1 MKYIIAV
8 IKPFKLD
15 EVREALGAIGVA
27 GMTVSE
33 VKGFGRQKGQTEI
46 YRGAEYSTNM
56 LPKVKLEIA
65 ASDDL
70 APQVVETIQQTASTE
85 AIGDGK
91 IFVLDLGDRHPHSH
105 RRDRRHRAVRHRR
118 DFMTLRTLA
127 SGLAATGLTFVAST
141 AAIAQEA
148 AEAVPNP
155 GNNAWMMT
163 ATVLVMLMILPG
175 LALFYGGLTRSKN
188 MLSTMTQI
196 GATASLAMLIWVMW
210 GYSLAFGDTTYEGT
224 LGLFVSGGSYF
235 LSGMDASST
244 AATFTDE
251 VISKYVF
258 VSFQMTFAAITA
270 ALILGAT
277 AERMKFN
284 AVMAFVPIWL
294 TIVYFPIAHMVWA
307 GGGLLFEDGALDFA
321 GGTVVHINAGVSG
334 LVLAYLLGKRRGCPS
349 EPMPPHSLTMTMIG
363 TGLLWVGWFGFNAGS
378 ALEAD
383 GSAGLAM
390 INTFVATAA
399 AALTW
404 MVIERA
410 AGHKGSALGFCSGV
424 IAGLV
429 AVTPAAG
436 NSGPFGAILLGIVSS
451 AVCYIF
457 VAKIKAK
464 FGYDDA
470 LDAFG
475 IHGIGGIVGAIGTA
489 VVYQPFLGGPGDGS
503 TGVGEQLGIQTFS
516 VFVTIA
522 WAGIGTLIAGLIVKT
537 LIGLRVPEETE
548 VDGLDIGE
556 HGERAYN

>member
-1 MKYIIAV
+1 MIRKLLGGAGAV
-8 IKPFKLD
+8 
-15 EVREALGAIGVA
+15 GASLFAA
-27 GMTVSE
+27 G
-33 VKGFGRQKGQTEI
+33 
-46 YRGAEYSTNM
+46 
-56 LPKVKLEIA
+56 A
-65 ASDDL
+65 A
-70 APQVVETIQQTASTE
+70 
-85 AIGDGK
+85 
-91 IFVLDLGDRHPHSH
+91 F
-105 RRDRRHRAVRHRR
+105 
-118 DFMTLRTLA
+118 
-127 SGLAATGLTFVAST
+127 
-141 AAIAQEA
+141 AQEA
-148 AEAVPNP
+148 AAAAAPAVPNP

-163 ATVLVMLMILPG
+163 STLLVLLMILPG

-188 MLSTMTQI
+188 MISTMTQV
-196 GATASLAMLIWVMW
+196 GATACLAMLIWVMW
-210 GYSLAFGDTTYEGT
+210 GYSLAFGDTSYEGT
-224 LGLFVSGGSYF
+224 LGKFIAGGSYF
-235 LSGMDASST
+235 LIGTDASST

-258 VSFQMTFAAITA
+258 ISFQMTFAAITA

-277 AERMKFN
+277 AERMKFS
-284 AVMAFVPIWL
+284 ATMLFVPIWL

-334 LVLAYLLGKRRGCPS
+334 LVLAYLLGKRRGWPG
-349 EPMPPHSLTMTMIG
+349 EPMPPHSLTMTLIG
-363 TGLLWVGWFGFNAGS
+363 AGLLWVGWFGFNAGS

-399 AALTW
+399 GALTW
-404 MVIERA
+404 MVIERL
-410 AGHKGSALGFCSGV
+410 AGHKGSALGFASGI

-436 NSGPFGAILLGIVSS
+436 NSGPFGAILLGIVAS
-451 AVCYIF
+451 AVCYYF
-457 VAKIKAK
+457 VAKVKAK

-503 TGVGEQLGIQTFS
+503 TPLADQLWVQTYS
-516 VFVTIA
+516 VIVTIV
-522 WAGIGTLIAGLIVKT
+522 WATVGTLIAGLIVKST
-537 LIGLRVPEETE
+537 IGLRVSPEAE
-548 VDGLDIGE
+548 VDGLDISE

>member
-1 MKYIIAV
+1 MASIA
-8 IKPFKLD
+8 
-15 EVREALGAIGVA
+15 
-27 GMTVSE
+27 S
-33 VKGFGRQKGQTEI
+33 
-46 YRGAEYSTNM
+46 
-56 LPKVKLEIA
+56 
-65 ASDDL
+65 
-70 APQVVETIQQTASTE
+70 
-85 AIGDGK
+85 K
-91 IFVLDLGDRHPHSH
+91 ISL
-105 RRDRRHRAVRHRR
+105 
-118 DFMTLRTLA
+118 
-127 SGLAATGLTFVAST
+127 GLAGLIALYADPAH
-141 AAIAQEA
+141 AAAP
-148 AEAVPNP
+148 VPNP

-163 ATVLVMLMILPG
+163 ATVLVLLMILPG

-188 MLSTMTQI
+188 MLSMMTQI
-196 GATASLAMLIWVMW
+196 GASAALAMIVWVMW

-277 AERMKFN
+277 AERMKFS

-307 GGGLLFEDGALDFA
+307 TGGLLFEDGALDFA

-334 LVLAYLLGKRRGCPS
+334 LVLAYLVGKRRGWPK
-349 EPMPPHSLTMTMIG
+349 EPMMPHSMTLTMVG

-399 AALTW
+399 GALAW
-404 MVIERA
+404 MVIEPIV
-410 AGHKGSALGFCSGV
+410 GHKGSALGFCSGV

-436 NSGPFGAILLGIVSS
+436 NAGPFGAILLGIVSS
-451 AVCYIF
+451 AVCYF
-457 VAKIKAK
+457 CVAKVKAK
-464 FGYDDA
+464 FGYDDS

-475 IHGIGGIVGAIGTA
+475 IHGVGGIVGALGTA
-489 VVYQPFLGGPGDGS
+489 IVYQPFLGGPGDGS
-503 TGVGEQLGIQTFS
+503 TPMTEQLGIQAWS
-516 VFVTIA
+516 VIVTIG
-522 WAGIGTLIAGLIVKT
+522 WAGAGTLLVGLLVKAM
-537 LIGLRVPEETE
+537 IGLRVDEEAE
-548 VDGLDIGE
+548 IDGLDIAE

>member
-1 MKYIIAV
+1 MMTH
-8 IKPFKLD
+8 KLTKFL
-15 EVREALGAIGVA
+15 ALAAGA
-27 GMTVSE
+27 M
-33 VKGFGRQKGQTEI
+33 
-46 YRGAEYSTNM
+46 
-56 LPKVKLEIA
+56 IA
-65 ASDDL
+65 APAMA
-70 APQVVETIQQTASTE
+70 APA
-85 AIGDGK
+85 
-91 IFVLDLGDRHPHSH
+91 
-105 RRDRRHRAVRHRR
+105 
-118 DFMTLRTLA
+118 
-127 SGLAATGLTFVAST
+127 
-141 AAIAQEA
+141 
-148 AEAVPNP
+148 AVPNP

-163 ATVLVMLMILPG
+163 STLLVLLMIIPG
-175 LALFYGGLTRSKN
+175 LTLFYGGLTRSKN

-210 GYSLAFGDTTYEGT
+210 GYSLAFGDTTYEGA

-235 LSGMDASST
+235 LSGTDASST

-258 VSFQMTFAAITA
+258 ISFQMTFAAITA
-270 ALILGAT
+270 SLILGAT
-277 AERMKFN
+277 AERMKFG
-284 AVMAFVPIWL
+284 AVMLFVPIWL

-334 LVLAYLLGKRRGCPS
+334 LVLAYLLGKRRGWPS
-349 EPMPPHSLTMTMIG
+349 EPMPPHSLTLTMVG

-399 AALTW
+399 GALAW
-404 MVIERA
+404 MVVERA
-410 AGHKGSALGFCSGV
+410 MGHKGSALGFCSGV

-451 AVCYIF
+451 IVCYF
-457 VAKIKAK
+457 CVAKLKMRL
-464 FGYDDA
+464 GYDDA

-475 IHGIGGIVGAIGTA
+475 IHGVGGIVGAIGTGI
-489 VVYQPFLGGPGDGS
+489 VYQPLLGGPGDGS
-503 TGVGEQLGIQTFS
+503 VSLGAQVWIQTFG
-516 VFVTIA
+516 VLVTIG
-522 WAGIGTLIAGLIVKT
+522 WAGIGTLIAAFVVKAT
-537 LIGLRVPEETE
+537 VGLRVAEEDE
-548 VDGLDIGE
+548 VNGLDISE